1 MKNIIRINNNTT
13 VKEIKDAFA
22 KEFNLTLKVYDKNRI
37 ADDNVILETIK
48 DTSKECGI
56 VEVNEKWT
64 IKTFADFM
72 MEKFGLKVKVFTCD
86 AWVAVLDGIT
96 IEDAGKIKKGAVIA
110 DMTHLL
116 KNEETYKKE
125 EKEMLATKRKEKLSF
140 IEKNNQYLQKDII

>member
-125 EKEMLATKRKEKLSF
+125 EKEMLATKKKEKLSF
-140 IEKNNQYLQKDII
+140 IEKIINIFRKI

>member
-86 AWVAVLDGIT
+86 DLVAVLDGIKL
-96 IEDAGKIKKGAVIA
+96 EDVGKIKKGATKA
-110 DMTHLL
+110 DMVSFVT
-116 KNEETYKKE
+116 KK
-125 EKEMLATKRKEKLSF
+125 
-140 IEKNNQYLQKDII
+140 

>member
-64 IKTFADFM
+64 IKT
-72 MEKFGLKVKVFTCD
+72 
-86 AWVAVLDGIT
+86 
-96 IEDAGKIKKGAVIA
+96 
-110 DMTHLL
+110 
-116 KNEETYKKE
+116 
-125 EKEMLATKRKEKLSF
+125 S
-140 IEKNNQYLQKDII
+140 

>member
-86 AWVAVLDGIT
+86 DWVAVLDGIKL
-96 IEDAGKIKKGAVIA
+96 EDVGKIKKGATKA
-110 DMTHLL
+110 DMVSFVTKSNKYKQSVACFLQLIAFNKFSIKQEQQTLL
-116 KNEETYKKE
+116 
-125 EKEMLATKRKEKLSF
+125 
-140 IEKNNQYLQKDII
+140 

>member
-86 AWVAVLDGIT
+86 AWVAVLDSIT

-125 EKEMLATKRKEKLSF
+125 EKEMLATKKKEKLSF
-140 IEKNNQYLQKDII
+140 IEKIINIFRKI